1 MREGLDGLDVF
12 ASFKNSLELI
22 LKANRVRR
30 IPIQL
35 KKAENVE
42 ELSQA
47 VSEHLKRSRR
57 PSRPWR
63 FIHSYLLLL
72 QFRWSD
78 LLGIVSNHLNVE
90 VGCVFSSYKMLQGA
104 YPVAEQILASLS
116 ADSPFFTLLRDM
128 LLGIAKAKNNYLIE
142 SKLLLDRIDEDLTD
156 LSRIVSKEL
165 YLWTASFRIYLEA
178 LVNSK
183 EGFARRSIEE
193 YNLALINALKSGN
206 LLVAFFCALDLF
218 DMYSKAK
225 NVTRMIS
232 LQELL
237 SSFHLSQWS
246 SLFDIADLVMRSRIE
261 YFRGNLEQALA
272 LALDFVRLVESQ
284 AFHGLVVAGR
294 LMLAEI
300 LITMRRPREECI
312 KALDGV
318 VEEIRTSGIENSFAY
333 LDAIDLYSLLGETEK
348 ATDLLNILENSFRQ
362 AEIPDIRLLE
372 SKGLL
377 EMAKGNLDSAQFHFN
392 KVITIASTGEE
403 NDLGFRSFS
412 LLLII
417 YLKRYIVTRI
427 QSLLT
432 NAIGTIGPLLRQLI
446 DQGASELVDMLTLAN
461 LVLSN
466 VLDDCPALSDVT
478 IRAWLDGLTYLSKD
492 LIKMIG
498 PQIHRLFNEKTTES
512 LGDLN
517 PVVRVHFINDFLI
530 NHLLPKLT
538 IPANNQESPVS
549 PPSLIILMTVTGVTI
564 HHLDWKFKAPSDPA
578 LIGGFISA
586 ISEFSKEVV
595 SDSQG
600 SLRSIQHEEYIILLE
615 KDPNSPLIAAAVAAK
630 ESFLI
635 RERLRLL
642 LSRVRNLTNWDS
654 QIFDFSPEQIKFIER
669 AMKETFADF
678 T

>member
-1 MREGLDGLDVF
+1 MREGPETVDVF
-12 ASFKNSLELI
+12 ALFKDSVELI
-22 LKANRVRR
+22 LKTNKVRR
-30 IPIQL
+30 IPIQV
-35 KKAENVE
+35 KKAANIE

-47 VSEHLKRSRR
+47 VNEYLERSRR
-57 PSRPWR
+57 PNSSWFFVRA
-63 FIHSYLLLL
+63 YLLLL
-72 QFRWSD
+72 KFRWSD
-78 LLGIVSNHLNVE
+78 LLKLISNHLNVE

-104 YPVAEQILASLS
+104 YHVAEQILTSLS
-116 ADSPFFTLLRDM
+116 GGSPFFVAFRDIM
-128 LLGIAKAKNNYLIE
+128 LAIAKAKNNYLIE
-142 SKLLLDRIDEDLTD
+142 SKLLLDQIDEDLQD
-156 LSRIVSKEL
+156 LSKTIPEEL
-165 YLWTASFRIYLEA
+165 YLWISSFRVYLDA
-178 LVNSK
+178 LVDSK
-183 EGFARRSIEE
+183 EGFAKRSVDE
-193 YNLALINALKSGN
+193 YDLALNNALRSGN
-206 LLVAFFCALDLF
+206 LLAVYFCAMDLF

-225 NVTRMIS
+225 NVVRMTR
-232 LQELL
+232 LWDLL
-237 SSFHLSQWS
+237 NSYHLRQWS
-246 SLFDIADLVMRSRIE
+246 PLFDIADLVMQSRIE
-261 YFRGNLEQALA
+261 YFRGNLERARTISM
-272 LALDFVRLVESQ
+272 DFIHAVETQ
-284 AFHGLVVAGR
+284 EFHGLSITGR

-300 LITMRRPREECI
+300 LITMKQPQEQCV
-312 KALDGV
+312 KALDEV
-318 VEEIRTSGIENSFAY
+318 VEAIRTSGIENSFAY
-333 LDAIDLYSLLGETEK
+333 LDVIDLYSLLGETEK
-348 ATDLLNILENSFRQ
+348 ATDLLNLLENSFRQ

-372 SKGLL
+372 SKGIL
-377 EMAKGNLDSAQFHFN
+377 EMAKGNLDSAQLHFN
-392 KVITIASTGEE
+392 KVVTIASTGEE

-417 YLKRYIVTRI
+417 YLKRYTVTRI

-466 VLDDCPALSDVT
+466 VLDDCPALSADTVS
-478 IRAWLDGLTYLSKD
+478 AWFDGLAYLSRD
-492 LIKMIG
+492 IVSLLA
-498 PQIHRLFNEKTTES
+498 PQIQSLFNEETTKS

-517 PVVRVHFINDFLI
+517 PIVRVHFINDFLI

-549 PPSLIILMTVTGVTI
+549 PPTLIILMTTSGVTI
-564 HHLDWKFKAPSDPA
+564 HHLDWKFKAPSDPS

-615 KDPNSPLIAAAVAAK
+615 KDPHSPLIAAAVAAK

-642 LSRVRNLTNWDS
+642 LSRVRNLTNWSS
-654 QIFDFSPEQIKFIER
+654 QVFDFSHEQIQYIER

-678 T
+678 N